1 MSSTP
6 SGNTSTRPVA
16 SNRLLDIPSLEDDG
30 SNFQTWKF
38 RIRTMLELRG
48 LAGHIDSTVKTPDGS
63 DTTKLEEFKRNDREA
78 RAQIALT
85 LKDEPLNGVLHATTA
100 KETWDKL
107 NARYEGTGKQTIVLL
122 LTELFRST
130 LSDESLLEPQLNA
143 MRQKGFILS
152 SLGQPLDDAV
162 ITSAMIMSLSPS
174 YSVLSTVLMSTNA
187 KPTTDAVMNSI
198 LMEEKTCRNM
208 SQTALLAK
216 AGKS

>member
-1 MSSTP
+1 MASS
-6 SGNTSTRPVA
+6 SLGNTSTRPAA

-38 RIRTMLELRG
+38 RIRTVLELRG
-48 LAGHIDSTVKTPDGS
+48 LIGHIDG
-63 DTTKLEEFKRNDREA
+63 TTKDPGSTNAEEHETFVRNDREA

-85 LKDEPLNGVLHATTA
+85 LKDEPLNGVLYATTA

-130 LSDESLLEPQLNA
+130 LSDELPLEPQLNA

-162 ITSAMIMSLSPS
+162 IASAMIMSLPPS
-174 YSVLSTVLMSTNA
+174 FFFFFFLTSVFIVR
-187 KPTTDAVMNSI
+187 
-198 LMEEKTCRNM
+198 EGG
-208 SQTALLAK
+208 ALW
-216 AGKS
+216 